1 MEVAQ
6 PEAIS
11 GSYNYHWL
19 HLLQELDGCLSK
31 GLLKPNSFQC
41 VTGSSWIWKH
51 TAVQWEEVQMGMSWI
66 WKLVILLPWSW
77 PAGRLPVQLQEPISC
92 RLAEIVPKRK
102 FARGEW
108 ILREADLHLSLTRLG
123 GARLKSKILLKYAL
137 VGSTEPESEK
147 HQSHI
152 SAGYWAQRH
161 VSRETG
167 VSNKSIS

>member
-66 WKLVILLPWSW
+66 WKHTV
-77 PAGRLPVQLQEPISC
+77 GRSPDGDELD
-92 RLAEIVPKRK
+92 K
-102 FARGEW
+102 
-108 ILREADLHLSLTRLG
+108 
-123 GARLKSKILLKYAL
+123 AL
-137 VGSTEPESEK
+137 M
-147 HQSHI
+147 
-152 SAGYWAQRH
+152 
-161 VSRETG
+161 
-167 VSNKSIS
+167 